1 MKELYQNAEM
11 DLVRFSAADVI
22 STSDELTYVTVATKE
37 DELPG
42 DMDAWG

>member
-1 MKELYQNAEM
+1 MKEAYQNAEM

-22 STSDELTYVTVATKE
+22 STSDAIKITVSTKE

-42 DMDAWG
+42 DLGAWG